1 MIITATSTI
10 VFDPSTEYAESMDF
24 EKKNPDYKLISET
37 TTARVYER
45 KETVKTVYR
54 KRVTE

>member
-10 VFDPSTEYAESMDF
+10 VFDPSTEYAESVDF
-24 EKKNPDYKLISET
+24 EKKNPDYKLIGES

-54 KRVTE
+54 KRVEE